1 MGSYDKGV
9 AMRSNIFKV
18 LVSLTLLT
26 AALPA
31 FADDSAKG
39 ATINTTEL
47 AKQKSPGKLNALGLS
62 DEQKQAISAL
72 KAKFKESAKPKKEE
86 LLTHRKNIQDML
98 AQSTIDKTQIMA
110 EQDKINALSAELASA
125 KLAFRIDS
133 GEQLTVEQRQ
143 KLRDRVGK
151 MRAGRGKHH
160 HKRGFGKDNAQ
171 PAQS

>member
-1 MGSYDKGV
+1 MHT
-9 AMRSNIFKV
+9 NIFKA
-18 LVSLTLLT
+18 LVSLTLIT

-31 FADDSAKG
+31 FADDSTSG
-39 ATINTTEL
+39 ANINTTEL
-47 AKQKSPGKLNALGLS
+47 ASQKSPGKKNALGLS
-62 DEQKQAISAL
+62 EQQKQAIGAL
-72 KAKFKESAKPKKEE
+72 KAKFKETVKPKKEE
-86 LLTHRKNIQDML
+86 LMAHRKTIQDLL

-151 MRAGRGKHH
+151 MRAGKGKHH

>member
-1 MGSYDKGV
+1 MHT
-9 AMRSNIFKV
+9 NIFKA
-18 LVSLTLLT
+18 LVSLTLIT

-31 FADDSAKG
+31 FADDSTSG
-39 ATINTTEL
+39 ANINTTEL
-47 AKQKSPGKLNALGLS
+47 ASQKSPGKKNALGLS
-62 DEQKQAISAL
+62 EQQKQAIGAL
-72 KAKFKESAKPKKEE
+72 KAKFKETVKPKKEE
-86 LLTHRKNIQDML
+86 LMAHRKTIQDLL
-98 AQSTIDKTQIMA
+98 AQSTIDKTQIM
-110 EQDKINALSAELASA
+110 AELASA

-151 MRAGRGKHH
+151 MRAGKGKHH

>member
-9 AMRSNIFKV
+9 AMQSNIFKV

-72 KAKFKESAKPKKEE
+72 KAKFKESAKPKKES
-86 LLTHRKNIQDML
+86 LTHRKNIQEML
-98 AQSTIDKTQIMA
+98 AQSTIDKTQIIA

-125 KLAFRIDS
+125 KLTFRIDS

>member
-1 MGSYDKGV
+1 MQ
-9 AMRSNIFKV
+9 SNIFKV

-86 LLTHRKNIQDML
+86 LLTHRKTFKICL
-98 AQSTIDKTQIMA
+98 LKVLSTKHRSWPSKT
-110 EQDKINALSAELASA
+110 KSTPLALSWLLPNWHSGLIQAS
-125 KLAFRIDS
+125 
-133 GEQLTVEQRQ
+133 
-143 KLRDRVGK
+143 
-151 MRAGRGKHH
+151 
-160 HKRGFGKDNAQ
+160 N
-171 PAQS
+171 

>member
-1 MGSYDKGV
+1 
-9 AMRSNIFKV
+9 
-18 LVSLTLLT
+18 
-26 AALPA
+26 
-31 FADDSAKG
+31 
-39 ATINTTEL
+39 
-47 AKQKSPGKLNALGLS
+47 
-62 DEQKQAISAL
+62 
-72 KAKFKESAKPKKEE
+72 
-86 LLTHRKNIQDML
+86 ML